1 MLFCGAAGRNP
12 RSRRRR
18 RRLVLQR
25 AMWPAGAG
33 TKLPCPRD
41 SALRRAAFSGNL
53 TALPSHLVPAGRSV
67 RVFISANP
75 EGKSLARNC
84 LFVLLSVR
92 AAGAAENDRSAA
104 GCAVRLCAPFLPLK
118 PWLP

>member
-1 MLFCGAAGRNP
+1 
-12 RSRRRR
+12 
-18 RRLVLQR
+18 
-25 AMWPAGAG
+25 MWPAGAG

-75 EGKSLARNC
+75 EDTGAERQALRENVYPKLREFCRENYGLEFQVILLHSWFYSPWHIGKCYEILLNEC
-84 LFVLLSVR
+84 LC
-92 AAGAAENDRSAA
+92 E
-104 GCAVRLCAPFLPLK
+104 K
-118 PWLP
+118 E